1 MNSIIMRNS
10 SIKTPVIPL
19 PSRLNSSTTSSS
31 YRESSLR
38 NIKPIDS
45 VESMSGILSDLPRP
59 QTDTPTR
66 NSGRVVIIK
75 SKNKFDEIHE
85 GDGKANISLK
95 Y

>member
-1 MNSIIMRNS
+1 M
-10 SIKTPVIPL
+10 
-19 PSRLNSSTTSSS
+19 
-31 YRESSLR
+31 
-38 NIKPIDS
+38 
-45 VESMSGILSDLPRP
+45 ESMSGILSDLPRP